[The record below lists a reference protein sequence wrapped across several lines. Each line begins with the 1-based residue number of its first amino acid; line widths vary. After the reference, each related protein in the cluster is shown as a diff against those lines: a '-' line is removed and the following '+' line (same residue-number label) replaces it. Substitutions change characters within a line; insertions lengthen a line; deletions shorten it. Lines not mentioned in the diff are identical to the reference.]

1 MIKSYLKVIVV
12 VVAAAATITILV
24 TSILPPTSVLAENGV
39 IQIQIRGA
47 GVGDNLKIS
56 AYTDRDS
63 WEWRDSFTIGDSLV
77 KQVNGVSIGD
87 IINVCV
93 INFKDGKENCNSGT
107 FNNNGSV
114 EINIDMG

>member
-1 MIKSYLKVIVV
+1 MKKSYLKVIVV
-12 VVAAAATITILV
+12 TTITIVV
-24 TSILPPTSVLAENGV
+24 TSILLPTSVLAENGV

-56 AYTDRDS
+56 AYTERDS
-63 WEWRDSFTIGDSLV
+63 WEWRDSFTIGDNLV

-93 INFKDGKENCNSGT
+93 INFKDGREDCDSGT

-114 EINIDMG
+114 EINIDVG

>member
-1 MIKSYLKVIVV
+1 MRKSDHKVTVV
-12 VVAAAATITILV
+12 ATITILV
-24 TSILPPTSVLAENGV
+24 TSVLLPDSIFAENGV
-39 IQIQIRGA
+39 IQIQILGA

-63 WEWRDSFTIGDSLV
+63 WEWRDSFTIGDNLV
-77 KQVNGVSIGD
+77 KQVKGVSIGD

-93 INFKDGKENCNSGT
+93 INFKDGREDCDSGT

-114 EINIDMG
+114 EINIDVG

>member
-1 MIKSYLKVIVV
+1 MRKSDHKVIVV
-12 VVAAAATITILV
+12 ATITILV
-24 TSILPPTSVLAENGV
+24 TSVLPDSVFAENGV
-39 IQIQIRGA
+39 IQIQILCA
-47 GVGDNLKIS
+47 GLGDNLKIS

-63 WEWRDSFTIGDSLV
+63 WEWRDSFTIGDNIV

-93 INFKDGKENCNSGT
+93 INFKDGREDCDSGT

-114 EINIDMG
+114 EINIDVG

>member
-1 MIKSYLKVIVV
+1 MRKSYHKVIVV
-12 VVAAAATITILV
+12 ETITILI
-24 TSILPPTSVLAENGV
+24 TSVLLPTSVFAENGV

-63 WEWRDSFTIGDSLV
+63 WEWRDSFTIGDNLV

-93 INFKDGKENCNSGT
+93 INLKDGREDCDSGT
-107 FNNNGSV
+107 FNNNGNV
-114 EINIDMG
+114 KINIDVG